1 MTRSEAQRWLALY
14 FLLYTGFV
22 GGYVLIFGESWL
34 LPISKADA
42 NDSFQIIIP
51 VFLGPLCFSGLL
63 AILELITTSAL

>member
-42 NDSFQIIIP
+42 NDSFQIIHSRVSWP
-51 VFLGPLCFSGLL
+51 ADRYVSVDCWQFWN
-63 AILELITTSAL
+63 